1 MGKPTVQIIQED
13 INSQAILLRLVLLS
27 VKLNRKLYS

>member
-1 MGKPTVQIIQED
+1 MGTGTVQIIQED
-13 INSQAILLRLVLLS
+13 INSLSLLSSSFLLS